1 MDDLQDNGSD
11 AVEPTDGLLEGIA
24 REEAPDPLTMLE
36 REVAIL
42 RGQNEEYLDGWRRAQ
57 ADLINQ
63 RRRHERERAELQSN
77 ANARLVTQLLPVLDD
92 FERAARSMPADLES
106 VRWTEGIL
114 LIARKIKQIFESEGV
129 QEIPAAPGTP
139 FDPNVHEAIMQ
150 EESQEFEPGQIVEEL
165 QKGYKMGER
174 VLRASKVKVA
184 R

>member
-1 MDDLQDNGSD
+1 MDNLQEDAPETTD
-11 AVEPTDGLLEGIA
+11 AVIEGIA
-24 REEAPDPLTMLE
+24 REEAPDPLTVLE
-36 REVAIL
+36 REAAML

-57 ADLINQ
+57 ADLVNQ
-63 RRRHERERAELQSN
+63 RRRHERERAELQTN
-77 ANARLVTQLLPVLDD
+77 ANARLITQLLPVLDD
-92 FERAARSMPADLES
+92 FERATQSMPANLDS
-106 VRWTEGIL
+106 AQWAEGIL

-150 EESQEFEPGQIVEEL
+150 EESQEFEPGQIVAEL
-165 QKGYKMGER
+165 QKGYKLGER

>member
-1 MDDLQDNGSD
+1 MDDLQDNGSE
-11 AVEPTDGLLEGIA
+11 ATDDLLEGIA

-36 REVAIL
+36 REVATL
-42 RGQNEEYLDGWRRAQ
+42 RGQSEEYLDGWRRAQ

-63 RRRHERERAELQSN
+63 RRRHERERTELQSS

-92 FERAARSMPADLES
+92 FERALQNIPASLEGAQ
-106 VRWTEGIL
+106 WADGIR
-114 LIARKIKQIFESEGV
+114 LIARKIKQIFESEGI

-139 FDPNVHEAIMQ
+139 FDPNVHDAIMQ
-150 EESQEFEPGQIVEEL
+150 EESQEFEPGQIAVEL

>member
-1 MDDLQDNGSD
+1 MDDLQEGAPD
-11 AVEPTDGLLEGIA
+11 APETTDEILEGIA
-24 REEAPDPLTMLE
+24 REEAPDAQTMLE
-36 REVAIL
+36 REVAML
-42 RGQNEEYLDGWRRAQ
+42 RTQSDEYLDGWRRAQ

-63 RRRHERERAELQSN
+63 RRRHERERAELQGI
-77 ANARLVTQLLPVLDD
+77 ANARLVTQLLPVVDD
-92 FERAARSMPADLES
+92 FERALQHVPADLEGEQ
-106 VRWTEGIL
+106 WAEGIR
-114 LIARKIKQIFESEGV
+114 LIARKIKQIFESENV

-150 EESQEFEPGQIVEEL
+150 EQSQEFEPGQIVAEI